1 MIAVIDCGTTN
12 TRVYIMNEDGGIAG
26 QSAEKVGVRDVAA
39 AGTKQVLQDGI
50 KKAFLR
56 ALDNAGVE
64 LRRIRFAIASGMI
77 TSEIGLIDLPHVI
90 APAGL
95 DELAASVKTVKD
107 KSVFPL
113 DVPVVFVRGIRNA
126 VREGGGLGLGQLRQ
140 MDFMRGEEV
149 QIMGIL
155 ADRAPTL
162 PVNVVVLSSH
172 TKLIHVNER
181 GQITGS
187 ITTISGQFYE
197 ALQATSI
204 GKSIRPTPAVEPAG
218 GYSLADIVDAAY
230 ESVTKAGFLRTMLMP
245 RFMQVLI
252 STNWAER
259 QQFVDAAIAACDM
272 EIFAEFGRLGFP
284 NAVPYL
290 LVGHKERCE
299 IYDLLLKRLFGLGCK
314 VDYIYDQAEIDRLTV
329 SGAFAV
335 ANKVNPNN

>member
-1 MIAVIDCGTTN
+1 MLAVIDCGTTN
-12 TRVYIMNEDGGIAG
+12 TRVYILTEEGGIAG
-26 QSAEKVGVRDVAA
+26 QSAEKVGVRDVAST
-39 AGTKQVLQDGI
+39 GTKQVLQEGI
-50 KKAFLR
+50 KKAFLQ
-56 ALDNAGVE
+56 AINHAGVE
-64 LRRIRFAIASGMI
+64 LSQVRFAIASGMI
-77 TSEIGLIDLPHVI
+77 TSEIGLIDLPHLV

-107 KSVFPL
+107 QSVFPL

-126 VREGGGLGLGQLRQ
+126 VGEGRGLGLLRQ

-149 QIMGIL
+149 QVMGIL
-155 ADRAPTL
+155 ADRRPKL
-162 PVNVVVLSSH
+162 PFNVVVLSSH
-172 TKLIHVNER
+172 TKLINVNER

-197 ALQATSI
+197 ALQSTSI
-204 GKSIRPTPAVEPAG
+204 GKSIRPATTVEPVG
-218 GYSLADIVDAAY
+218 GYPLTDIVNAAS

-284 NAVPYL
+284 NNVPYL

-299 IYDLLLKRLFGLGCK
+299 IYELLLKRTFGPECE
-314 VDYIYDQAEIDRLTV
+314 VEYIYDQAEIDRFTV
-329 SGAFAV
+329 TGAFAV
-335 ANKVNPNN
+335 ADKVNPDN